1 MIKNLKTFL
10 GIRDFHDLGCFF
22 KYWGHCTGQESLL
35 AAFLQ
40 EENVEKTRYCDVN
53 LVQPRVL
60 CLYYVLKGLEAGGY
74 KSVAEDDL
82 SHSQLPIGVDK
93 NFGLEYP
100 RQVGLI
106 DEIKV

>member
-1 MIKNLKTFL
+1 MTWAASSSTGDIALGRKVYWLRSFKRKT
-10 GIRDFHDLGCFF
+10 
-22 KYWGHCTGQESLL
+22 
-35 AAFLQ
+35 
-40 EENVEKTRYCDVN
+40 VETTRYCNVN

-100 RQVGLI
+100 RQVGLP

>member
-1 MIKNLKTFL
+1 MTWVASSSTGGIALGRKVYWLRSFKRKT
-10 GIRDFHDLGCFF
+10 
-22 KYWGHCTGQESLL
+22 
-35 AAFLQ
+35 
-40 EENVEKTRYCDVN
+40 VEKTRYCDVN

-100 RQVGLI
+100 CQVRLV

>member
-1 MIKNLKTFL
+1 MTWVASSSTGDIALGRKVYWLRSFKRKT
-10 GIRDFHDLGCFF
+10 
-22 KYWGHCTGQESLL
+22 
-35 AAFLQ
+35 
-40 EENVEKTRYCDVN
+40 VETTRYCNVN

-93 NFGLEYP
+93 NFGPEYP
-100 RQVGLI
+100 RQVRLV

>member
-1 MIKNLKTFL
+1 MTWVASSSTGGIALGRKVYKLRSFKRKT
-10 GIRDFHDLGCFF
+10 
-22 KYWGHCTGQESLL
+22 
-35 AAFLQ
+35 
-40 EENVEKTRYCDVN
+40 VEKTKYCDVN

-100 RQVGLI
+100 HQVELV